1 MIIQVEN
8 YKRHKELLEK
18 GPYIKKMDLAVS
30 CRILISITPREM
42 RTARITWDM
51 LEMWDL
57 SPEELFRRAGET
69 SRKQLPAIIE
79 PMSDVIRGFL
89 IEEFLEKFGEDEDSA
104 MKRAEDEYKKL
115 FGSESA
121 NMPEIYVL
129 SNELRV
135 HGAAVVFYTDVLRSF
150 AEETGSDLILLPSS
164 VHEWLILLDS
174 PAYDDRNLEA
184 MVREANTQVV
194 MEDEVLSGHIY
205 RYSRERNELFRA
217 DMVKTL
223 DKNGKNC

>member
-1 MIIQVEN
+1 MEN
-8 YKRHKELLEK
+8 YKRHKDMLKK
-18 GPYIKKMDLAVS
+18 GPYIKKMDLALS
-30 CRILISITPREM
+30 CRILVSMTPREM
-42 RTARITWDM
+42 RTARVTWEM
-51 LEMWDL
+51 LEQWDI

-69 SRKQLPAIIE
+69 SRKKLPPIIE

-89 IEEFLEKFGEDEDSA
+89 IEEFLETAGADEA
-104 MKRAEDEYKKL
+104 LKKAEYEYKKL
-115 FGSESA
+115 FGGEA
-121 NMPEIYVL
+121 EKLPEIYVL

-135 HGAAVVFYTDVLRSF
+135 QGASVVFYTDVLRSF
-150 AEETGSDLILLPSS
+150 AEETESDLILLPSS

-174 PAYDDRNLEA
+174 PAYDLKNLEA

-194 MEDEVLSGHIY
+194 MAEEVLSGHIY

-217 DMVKTL
+217 DVVKTL